1 MLAAAANAYANLTI
15 LCFLFSEALF
25 ATSVAASVSIL
36 GHATVAASVPKLRH
50 AANLSTLCFLFS
62 EALFATSVA
71 ASVSMLLSAAI
82 MPASCCSP
90 TSLTAFAR

>member
-36 GHATVAASVPKLRH
+36 GHATVAAPKLRH

-71 ASVSMLLSAAI
+71 ASVSMPLSAAI